1 MFGGI
6 FKALI
11 AIFFIPVVISAT
23 KAFFQ
28 DLQGLDFLNVNL
40 FLLTCGF
47 FAYPVFHVIFLRPM
61 YIYAWGHE
69 VVHVLSI
76 WLCGGK
82 VTSFQISHEG
92 GTVATTKNNLFIRL
106 SPYFV
111 PIHAIFLFLLYWILS
126 RFYDMSK
133 FSNEFIFLMGFAM
146 SFHLIMT
153 VEVMKTRQPD
163 ILRTG
168 YLFSVLLIYV
178 ANISIA
184 LLVLSF
190 TSKDISFMTFAK
202 ETFVLSK
209 DIYLNI
215 FNELFT

>member
-1 MFGGI
+1 MFGKI
-6 FKALI
+6 FKVLI
-11 AIFFIPVVISAT
+11 AIFFIPVVISST
-23 KAFFQ
+23 KAF
-28 DLQGLDFLNVNL
+28 LQGLRHLDFVNVN
-40 FLLTCGF
+40 FLWLVGGF
-47 FAYPVFHVIFLRPM
+47 FVYPIFHIIFLKPM

-69 VVHVLSI
+69 VVHVLAI

-92 GTVATTKNNLFIRL
+92 GTVAATKTNLFIRL

-111 PIHAIFLFLLYWILS
+111 PIHAMLLFLLYWILS
-126 RFYDMSK
+126 RFYNMSK
-133 FSNEFIFLMGFAM
+133 FSNEFIFLIGFAI

-153 VEVMKTRQPD
+153 VEVMKRRQPD

-184 LLVLSF
+184 FLALSF
-190 TSKDISFMTFAK
+190 ISKDISFVAFAK
-202 ETFVLSK
+202 KTFIYSK
-209 DIYLNI
+209 DIYSNI
-215 FNELFT
+215 FSGLLT